1 MKPQL
6 NKTFGI
12 LLDLAIYITVMFAI
26 RELYFEQFS
35 FIVNG
40 LMWSFTCL
48 AIAMW
53 RMHARGVTWKDLG
66 LGFQKPRNYKKTAL
80 VTAGILAATVAT
92 ITIFNMLKDSF
103 NWFPVAEVAEIIEA
117 STEPTVSKFGDLKG
131 NWLLFFSIMPM
142 VLIESTLEEL
152 LDRGFLLNWFEKL
165 FSNTWFAT
173 VIAVL
178 LQAAIFGFR
187 HSHDLSSRS
196 ITTGLIGLVMGIAY
210 VAFGRKLWPL
220 ILAHCILNTMSMMDR
235 V

>member
-1 MKPQL
+1 MNSRSIHKL
-6 NKTFGI
+6 GI
-12 LLDLAIYITVMFAI
+12 LVDLAIYITVMFAI

-48 AIAMW
+48 LVAMW

-66 LGFQKPRNYKKTAL
+66 LVKPTNYKKTVL
-80 VTAGILAATVAT
+80 VTIGILVATVVT
-92 ITIFNMLKDSF
+92 IVSFNVLKDSF
-103 NWFPVAEVAEIIEA
+103 NWFPAPEIIEN
-117 STEPTVSKFGDLKG
+117 TGPKVSKFGNLKG
-131 NWLLFFSIMPM
+131 NWMLFFSIMPM
-142 VLIESTLEEL
+142 ILTESTLEEL
-152 LDRGFLLNWFEKL
+152 LDRGFLMIWFEKL

-173 VIAVL
+173 VLAVV

-187 HSHDLSSRS
+187 HSNDFSERS

-210 VAFGRKLWPL
+210 MAFGRKLWPL
-220 ILAHCILNTMSMMDR
+220 ILAHCILNTMSMMER